1 MPPGGAP
8 NRAHVHTTVTSLVH
22 ELLVSD
28 ELGVLLADE
37 PAAEYDSIDASLLR
51 RLRHDREKELR
62 VPPELRA
69 ELAHAAAKSFPVW
82 VEARSTS
89 NFELL
94 RPYMERN
101 VELRRRYAACFEVA
115 EPYDALLD
123 DFETGTKTAEVR
135 AVFERLKEALPPLIA
150 QASAQG
156 VDDSMLSG
164 HFPVAQ
170 QKELEQI
177 LLGRFG
183 FARGSWRLDTV
194 QHPFAASL
202 GTHDIRITT
211 NYSEAELSMSAA
223 MHEAGHAVYEHNIDP
238 ALERTPLCIGS
249 SAALHESQSRLFENI
264 VGRGHPFWRWGYQ
277 HVQRLFPEQF
287 ARVELDDFVRAL
299 NKVQPSPIRIEADEA
314 TYSLHI
320 VLRFELEL
328 DLLAGDVEVAELPQV
343 WNERMQDYFGIEI
356 ADAAHGVLQDPHWCG
371 GFGYFPTYALG
382 NVISVQLWE
391 KVLEDVPHLD
401 DHLAQGDLG
410 PLCDSLRERV
420 WRHGRKFTP
429 REVLE
434 RAVGGGLDPE
444 PYLRYLNAKY
454 GAPTLAA

>member
-8 NRAHVHTTVTSLVH
+8 NRAHVHTTVSSLIH
-22 ELLVSD
+22 DLLVSD
-28 ELGVLLADE
+28 DLAKLLDVDE
-37 PAAEYDSIDASLLR
+37 SSLDYDSLEASLIR
-51 RLRHDREKELR
+51 RLRHDHEKEVR

-69 ELAHAAAKSFPVW
+69 ELAHAAAESFPIW
-82 VEARSTS
+82 VEARRTS

-94 RPYMERN
+94 RPYLERS
-101 VELRRRYAACFEVA
+101 VEARRRYSECFEVD

-123 DFETGTKTAEVR
+123 EFETGMKTAEVR
-135 AVFERLKEALPPLIA
+135 AVFDRLKEALPPLIA
-150 QASAQG
+150 EASAQG
-156 VDDSMLSG
+156 VDDSVLQG
-164 HFPVAQ
+164 HFPIER

-183 FARGSWRLDTV
+183 FAEGSWRLDTV

-202 GTHDIRITT
+202 GTSDIRITT
-211 NYSEAELSMSAA
+211 NYSESELDMSAA

-238 ALERTPLCIGS
+238 ALERTPLCIGA
-249 SAALHESQSRLFENI
+249 SAALHESQSRLFENL
-264 VGRGHPFWRWGYQ
+264 VGRSHAFWRWGYPE
-277 HVQRLFPEQF
+277 VQRLFPEQF
-287 ARVELDDFVRAL
+287 AGVELDDFVRAL

-314 TYSLHI
+314 TYSLHV

-328 DLLAGDVEVAELPQV
+328 DLLAGRVAVADLPRA
-343 WNERMQDYFGIEI
+343 WNERMQESLGIEI
-356 ADAAHGVLQDPHWCG
+356 ADDAHGVLQDPHWCA

-391 KVLEDVPHLD
+391 KVLEDVPDLD
-401 DHLAQGDLG
+401 DHLDQGDLR

-429 REVLE
+429 RETLE

-444 PYLRYLNAKY
+444 PYLRYLTGKL
-454 GAPTLAA
+454 GAVAA